1 MHPYTLTID
10 PGVKASAWAEWH
22 DGTLVR
28 CGLSAPPARPYRG
41 TYDRVIVEKPRVYPG
56 TAKTDPNDLIDLA
69 VEVGRLLGAY
79 EKTRCVFPFAWKRNA
94 AKPTAHAVIWRELS
108 LVEQG
113 AATQALRDAGA
124 AYDVPERISKGLAGG
139 AYRWKGHNLLDAI
152 GIGLD
157 THKRIC
163 L

>member
-1 MHPYTLTID
+1 VKYTLTVD

-22 DGTLVR
+22 QDHLVR
-28 CGLSAPPARPYRG
+28 CGLSAPPLRPYLG
-41 TYDRVIVEKPRVYPG
+41 DYALVTVEKPRVYPG

-79 EKTRCVFPFAWKRNA
+79 EKTRCVYPFAWKRNA
-94 AKPTAHAVIWRELS
+94 TKPAAHAVIWRALS
-108 LVEQG
+108 LGEQD
-113 AATQALRDAGA
+113 AATQALRDAGVA
-124 AYDVPERISKGLAGG
+124 HDVQARIAKGLAGG
-139 AYRWKGHNLLDAI
+139 AYRWVGHNLLDAI

-157 THKRIC
+157 AHKRVC